1 MYERL
6 LYTNIN
12 TDKLSGM
19 KKIILT
25 ILLTF
30 FYVFFATSVSAATYY
45 ISTTGNDINSG
56 TQTSPWRTIQKAAN
70 TLNSNDIA
78 IVSAGTYDETVAVS
92 RSGIVFQTNGVVTMK
107 GFYITGNNTTVT
119 EFIVNDSPGY
129 GVELRGSNSTI
140 KNSTIA
146 KARNACI
153 FVAGQNNLIENN
165 ECSNTIQPTTNGGDA
180 DCFRYFGGGH
190 TFRGNYCHDIPW
202 DGVLVRDAHTDCFQ
216 TWNWTSIGGVGHDI
230 LFEKNVCILPFSGG
244 GFGAKIWQAEEG
256 AYNLIMKNNI
266 GVAGLIAL
274 IFDGTNISFLNNT
287 FIGYTSDSDG
297 LHLQSTDIT
306 LKNNIF
312 AHQQQRVIENIG
324 SSSTI
329 TASNNCYMDYGI
341 ILPADPG
348 DVRGTDPLFVNE
360 PLRNYHLQSDSPCVD
375 KGSTISSIT
384 DDKDGISRP
393 QGSGYDMGAHE
404 FVSTSSTPTS
414 IPGCSC
420 NSAGTCTDNCIFDK
434 FTTPITYPNPMKCSL
449 SSSLFTTDPSVDN
462 KMSWCQRSLRSKGD
476 SDGDGLINLKDY
488 FYYVSANVGG
498 KIPVTVNPDF
508 DGSGAIEA
516 NDTTII
522 IKSLKQ

>member
-1 MYERL
+1 
-6 LYTNIN
+6 
-12 TDKLSGM
+12 M

-25 ILLTF
+25 ILLAF
-30 FYVFFATSVSAATYY
+30 FYAFFVSSVFAATYY
-45 ISTTGNDINSG
+45 VSTTGNDVNSG
-56 TQTSPWRTIQKAAN
+56 TQISPWRTIQKATN
-70 TLNSNDIA
+70 TLSSGETV
-78 IVSAGTYDETVAVS
+78 IVSVGTYGETVNVS
-92 RSGIVFQTNGVVTMK
+92 RSGIIFQANGVVTMK

-119 EFIVNDSPGY
+119 GFIVNDSPGY

-140 KNSTIA
+140 KNSTIT

-165 ECSNTIQPTTNGGDA
+165 DCSYTIQPYTNGGDA

-230 LFEKNVCILPFSGG
+230 LFEKNVCILPFRGG

-274 IFDGTNISFLNNT
+274 IFDGTKISFLNNT

-341 ILPADPG
+341 MLPANPG
-348 DVRGTDPLFVNE
+348 DVRGTNALFVNE
-360 PLRNYHLQSDSPCVD
+360 STKDYHLQSGSPCKD
-375 KGSTISSIT
+375 KGATISAVT

-393 QGSGYDMGAHE
+393 QGSSYDMGGYE
-404 FVSTSSTPTS
+404 SPVSGCTCN
-414 IPGCSC
+414 PG
-420 NSAGTCTDNCIFDK
+420 GTCTTVCSFDK
-434 FTTPITYPNPMKCSL
+434 FTTPVTYIDPIKCSL
-449 SSSLFTTDPSVDN
+449 LSSLFTADPSADN
-462 KMSWCQRSLRSKGD
+462 KTSWCQRSLRTKGD

-488 FYYVSANVGG
+488 FYYVTAKVGG
-498 KIPVTVNPDF
+498 KIPITVNPDF
-508 DGSGAIEA
+508 DGSGTIEA
-516 NDTTII
+516 NDRTII
-522 IKSLKQ
+522 IKSLEP